1 MPSSRW
7 RFHALHTPM
16 KSKNELC
23 HAAAKY
29 QLTCLNRGIQGFF
42 PLRFWHSYLYE
53 KNRKLFI
60 TSSVTVLFVL
70 LRMWIG
76 LNWLYVEPYLH
87 NPPYTKLQLSLSYW
101 AICCCKSVHVL
112 LITLALCVVFHTKW
126 MSCHSEWIKSEV
138 QLSNRRVSI
147 LQCSCTATLIDIS
160 ITRLCN

>member
-29 QLTCLNRGIQGFF
+29 QLTCLNRGIKGFF
-42 PLRFWHSYLYE
+42 PLRFWHSYLYG
-53 KNRKLFI
+53 KTRKPFI

-70 LRMWIG
+70 SRMWIG

-87 NPPYTKLQLSLSYW
+87 NPPYTKNATVTKLLSY
-101 AICCCKSVHVL
+101 L
-112 LITLALCVVFHTKW
+112 LRQIRT
-126 MSCHSEWIKSEV
+126 
-138 QLSNRRVSI
+138 
-147 LQCSCTATLIDIS
+147 CTTNNIS
-160 ITRLCN
+160 IVCCISHQMNELPQ